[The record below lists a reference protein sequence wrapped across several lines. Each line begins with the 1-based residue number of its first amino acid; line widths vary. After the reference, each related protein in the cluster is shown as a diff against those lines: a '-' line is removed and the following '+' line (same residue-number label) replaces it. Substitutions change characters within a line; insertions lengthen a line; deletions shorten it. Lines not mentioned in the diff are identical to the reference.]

1 MPAMRILAT
10 LLLTALLCLP
20 AMADGQDEVVTG
32 YDCEC
37 LIDGVSFKQGTL
49 PPDGGNAAWQIDG
62 ASLSDGMHH
71 VQMRIV
77 QHLSSGISATA
88 VYESLCYRVGAA
100 SSHEVTA
107 TCRVDGEAYKTATV
121 PTNGAWTTW
130 TLDLNDIPEGLHHVN
145 VVIADKDRDGL
156 VSTTSYDAMCYRPAY
171 GASHEVTATCYVD
184 GQVFK
189 TSTLPA
195 DGTKQ
200 TWVLDLASLPEGLH
214 HVQVNIDDKN
224 KEGIVA
230 TSVYQAMC
238 YRPANGAN
246 HDVTATCWVDG
257 EVVKQEKLSANG
269 ESQTWTLDWSDIPV
283 GLHQVRVDIA
293 DKDKQGLV
301 RTSCYQAMCY
311 RVNTEES
318 HEVTAAFYVDGKLV
332 KEETIRTDGE
342 VQTCM
347 LNLSTLPEGTYNIRV
362 EVVDKDSW
370 GFITINL
377 YESEF
382 YCLGYEIYDMNGDGS
397 INIGDISVLVDAI
410 IDDNQDANYDVNG
423 DGVVNISDINMI
435 IAYILS

>member
-1 MPAMRILAT
+1 
-10 LLLTALLCLP
+10 
-20 AMADGQDEVVTG
+20 MADGQDEVVTG

-37 LIDGVSFKQGTL
+37 LIDGVSVKQGTL

-88 VYESLCYRVGAA
+88 VYESLCYRIGAA

-107 TCRVDGEAYKTATV
+107 TCRIDGEVYKTATV
-121 PTNGAWTTW
+121 PTDGAWTTW
-130 TLDLNDIPEGLHHVN
+130 SLDLNDIPEGLHHVN
-145 VVIADKDRDGL
+145 VVIADKNRDGL

-171 GASHEVTATCYVD
+171 
-184 GQVFK
+184 
-189 TSTLPA
+189 
-195 DGTKQ
+195 
-200 TWVLDLASLPEGLH
+200 
-214 HVQVNIDDKN
+214 
-224 KEGIVA
+224 
-230 TSVYQAMC
+230 
-238 YRPANGAN
+238 GAN

-257 EVVKQEKLSANG
+257 EVVKQEKLNTNG
-269 ESQTWTLDWSDIPV
+269 ESQTWTLDLSDVPV
-283 GLHQVRVDIA
+283 GLHQVRVDIT
-293 DKDKQGLV
+293 DKDKQGFV
-301 RTSCYQAMCY
+301 RTSRYQAMCY
-311 RVNTEES
+311 RVNNEES

-342 VQTCM
+342 VQNCM
-347 LNLSTLPEGTYNIRV
+347 LNLSKLPEGTYDIRV
-362 EVVDKDSW
+362 EIVDKDSW

-410 IDDNQDANYDVNG
+410 LDDNQDANFDVNG
-423 DGVVNISDINMI
+423 DGVINISDINMI

>member
-37 LIDGVSFKQGTL
+37 LIDGVSVKQGAL
-49 PPDGGNAAWQIDG
+49 PPNGGNATWQIDG
-62 ASLSDGMHH
+62 ASLSDGMHQ

-77 QHLSSGISATA
+77 QHLSSGISAVA
-88 VYESLCYRVGAA
+88 VYESLCYRKGDA

-107 TCRVDGEAYKTATV
+107 TCRVDGQVYKTATV
-121 PTNGAWTTW
+121 PTNGTWTTW
-130 TLDLNDIPEGLHHVN
+130 SLDLNDISEGLHHVN
-145 VVIADKDRDGL
+145 VTIADKDRDGL
-156 VSTTSYDAMCYRPAY
+156 VSTSSYDAICYRPAS
-171 GASHEVTATCYVD
+171 GANHEVTGTCYVD
-184 GQVFK
+184 GQVYK
-189 TSTLPA
+189 TSTLPT
-195 DGTKQ
+195 DGSKQ
-200 TWVLDLASLPEGLH
+200 TWVLDLATLPEGLH
-214 HVQVNIDDKN
+214 HVQVIIDDKN

-238 YRPANGAN
+238 YVPTTGAS

-257 EVVKQEKLSANG
+257 EVVKQEKLNTNG
-269 ESQTWTLDWSDIPV
+269 ESQTWTLDWSDVPV

-293 DKDKQGLV
+293 DKDKQGIV
-301 RTSCYQAMCY
+301 RTSRYQALCY
-311 RVNTEES
+311 RVNTEDS
-318 HEVTAAFYVDGKLV
+318 HEVTAAFYVDGKLMKTV
-332 KEETIRTDGE
+332 AIPADGE

-347 LNLSTLPEGTYNIRV
+347 LNLSQLPQGTYNIRV
-362 EVVDKDSW
+362 EVVDKDIW

-382 YCLGYEIYDMNGDGS
+382 YCLGYEIYDMNNDGS
-397 INIGDISVLVDAI
+397 INIADISVLVDAI
-410 IDDNQDANYDVNG
+410 LGDIQDADYDVNG